1 MGKNAR
7 DLDVDLNPWEKQ
19 PDETEEAWAAFQAWK
34 ESADRRVADH
44 GPNAYTWSSQW
55 SWGYRAYRYDLYMA
69 RVDEEAMVR
78 YRLRMNDRQRRTA
91 GLVQQKV
98 VEWLMAADF
107 TRMGTAEVAKWW
119 DLAVRVER
127 DAAGVNALNGP
138 GGVEPDWSDVEP
150 VHTSQTLAERLGL
163 GPVEAAEL
171 AEKVHKAHS
180 LVNGRSNGVARD

>member
-34 ESADRRVADH
+34 ESA
-44 GPNAYTWSSQW
+44 
-55 SWGYRAYRYDLYMA
+55 
-69 RVDEEAMVR
+69 
-78 YRLRMNDRQRRTA
+78 DRQRRTA